1 MDEHTGIT
9 EELAAYTDE
18 VLAGADPA
26 PPPSIEGEARIVR
39 ALNRL
44 IGPAT
49 RPDAAFRQRLR
60 RQLVVQWEK
69 EHTAEVSRSAR
80 GRWRMWA
87 LVAGVAAVMLVIV
100 VSTSARGDFGAD
112 VRGTALGAGVWVT
125 FLALGALVGGVLW
138 WRGRRR

>member
-9 EELAAYTDE
+9 EKLVAYTDE

-26 PPPSIEGEARIVR
+26 PPPGIESEARVVQ

-44 IGPAT
+44 AGPAT

-60 RQLVVQWEK
+60 QQLVVQWEK
-69 EHTAEVSRSAR
+69 EHTAETSRSAR

-87 LVAGVAAVMLVIV
+87 LVAGVVAIMLAIV
-100 VSTSARGDFGAD
+100 VSASARGDFGVD
-112 VRGTALGAGVWVT
+112 IRGTALGAGVWAT
-125 FLALGALVGGVLW
+125 LLALGALVGGALW

>member
-9 EELAAYTDE
+9 EELVAYTDE

-26 PPPSIEGEARIVR
+26 PPPGLEGEARVVR

-44 IGPAT
+44 AGPAAG
-49 RPDAAFRQRLR
+49 PDAAFRRRLR
-60 RQLVVQWEK
+60 QQLVVQWEK
-69 EHTAEVSRSAR
+69 EHTAEVARPAR

-87 LVAGVAAVMLVIV
+87 LVAGMAAIMLVIALG
-100 VSTSARGDFGAD
+100 TSARGDFGAD
-112 VRGTALGAGVWVT
+112 VRGTALGAGVWAA